1 MNKTFKTTLALMAGA
16 IAFTAC
22 SNDEEFEN
30 INEPVVESQL
40 HKMTFFASQEGQEG
54 ATRAEIDGLDIKWSA
69 GDKISIFDGVHGSDG
84 SYAREFTIDEGEEGN
99 TTASFSG
106 EAAESETY
114 YAIYPYVVSK
124 ILERKCVN
132 DAEVAAVMNNQWLDE
147 EEIEYMRG
155 YLDVITQNKYFA
167 ALSAD
172 VQLKVLIYLYNGVY
186 DINGSNA
193 TSDKEV
199 YTDAGISAATFR
211 GLKNNMNYLKS
222 DLFSL
227 CELSQEEADK
237 LFYYL
242 IEEGDIMMIEKTGV
256 ERNSS
261 NQFEKLVI
269 PSEQTVAAGE
279 YVDQTAMLMIGM
291 SDDKNSIQFKN
302 VCAYVKV
309 TPEFDCSIIALTSNG
324 AENLAGTVTVDYNGG
339 APTTTVT
346 ANGTNA
352 IYLTGSITAGNTYY
366 IAVRPEALE
375 SGFKIEF
382 ITADGS
388 HFYQRSS
395 AKVLSLARNKVINL
409 GSFSTSGTWTIESAT
424 SGTADGH
431 EWALVSPT
439 LKLAT
444 TIPEGTESGVLRSE
458 AEGLWGAN
466 WVLPSVE
473 DLRTMSMGLPW
484 DYENHHAY
492 LKGAGILRNI
502 RYDLPA
508 VGDNYW
514 TSSYKDDNEMYPYIY
529 TLSGMSYPYGE
540 DPMLDSRF
548 YAVLYKYIGE

>member
-1 MNKTFKTTLALMAGA
+1 
-16 IAFTAC
+16 
-22 SNDEEFEN
+22 
-30 INEPVVESQL
+30 
-40 HKMTFFASQEGQEG
+40 
-54 ATRAEIDGLDIKWSA
+54 
-69 GDKISIFDGVHGSDG
+69 
-84 SYAREFTIDEGEEGN
+84 
-99 TTASFSG
+99 
-106 EAAESETY
+106 
-114 YAIYPYVVSK
+114 
-124 ILERKCVN
+124 
-132 DAEVAAVMNNQWLDE
+132 
-147 EEIEYMRG
+147 
-155 YLDVITQNKYFA
+155 
-167 ALSAD
+167 
-172 VQLKVLIYLYNGVY
+172 
-186 DINGSNA
+186 
-193 TSDKEV
+193 
-199 YTDAGISAATFR
+199 
-211 GLKNNMNYLKS
+211 MNYLKS
-222 DLFSL
+222 ELFYA

-242 IEEGDIMMIEKTGV
+242 IKEGDIMMIEKTGV

-395 AKVLSLARNKVINL
+395 AKTLSLARNKVINL

-431 EWALVSPT
+431 DWILITPT
-439 LKLAT
+439 LKFAT
-444 TIPEGTESGVLRSE
+444 NVPEGTESGVLRSE

-466 WVLPSVE
+466 WVLPTVE
-473 DLRTMSMGLPW
+473 DFRSMSWSLPL
-484 DYENHHAY
+484 DPENGRAY
-492 LKGAGILRNI
+492 LKGVGILRNVKF
-502 RYDLPA
+502 YLPA
-508 VGDNYW
+508 VGTNFW
-514 TSSYKDDNEMYPYIY
+514 SSSYDDENKQYPYWY
-529 TLSGMSYPYGE
+529 TLNGMALPYGE